1 MPELSTQLN
10 NIDTPITHLKEIA
23 VMTETQDSLP
33 SSDQVTL
40 TLDDLSAVLSIV
52 DVATQRGAFRPKE
65 FTAVGKVYEKISSF
79 LEQVKDNATPAADTS
94 ETANAPHTAE

>member
-1 MPELSTQLN
+1 MS
-10 NIDTPITHLKEIA
+10 
-23 VMTETQDSLP
+23 ETQDTQP
-33 SSDQVTL
+33 APDQVTL

-79 LEQVKDNATPAADTS
+79 LEQVKDSSAPAADSS
-94 ETANAPHTAE
+94 ETADAPTTAE

>member
-1 MPELSTQLN
+1 
-10 NIDTPITHLKEIA
+10 
-23 VMTETQDSLP
+23 MTETQDSLP

>member
-1 MPELSTQLN
+1 
-10 NIDTPITHLKEIA
+10 
-23 VMTETQDSLP
+23 MTETQDSLP
-33 SSDQVTL
+33 APDQVTL

-79 LEQVKDNATPAADTS
+79 LEQVKGVSTPDADAGETADTP
-94 ETANAPHTAE
+94 TAAE

>member
-40 TLDDLSAVLSIV
+40 TLDDLSAVLSII

-65 FTAVGKVYEKISSF
+65 FTAVGKVYEKISNF
-79 LEQVKDNATPAADTS
+79 LEQVKGAGTPDADS
-94 ETANAPHTAE
+94 GETADEPTVAE

>member
-1 MPELSTQLN
+1 MS
-10 NIDTPITHLKEIA
+10 
-23 VMTETQDSLP
+23 ETQDSLP
-33 SSDQVTL
+33 APDQVTL

-79 LEQVKDNATPAADTS
+79 LEQVKSVSTPDADAAETADTP
-94 ETANAPHTAE
+94 TTAE

>member
-1 MPELSTQLN
+1 LPELSTQLN

-33 SSDQVTL
+33 APDQVTL

-79 LEQVKDNATPAADTS
+79 LEQVKSVSTPDADAG
-94 ETANAPHTAE
+94 ETTDAPTTAE

>member
-1 MPELSTQLN
+1 MS
-10 NIDTPITHLKEIA
+10 
-23 VMTETQDSLP
+23 ETQDSLP
-33 SSDQVTL
+33 APDQVTL

-79 LEQVKDNATPAADTS
+79 LEQVKSVSAPDADAD
-94 ETANAPHTAE
+94 ETADAPTTAE

>member
-1 MPELSTQLN
+1 MIENQATQPET
-10 NIDTPITHLKEIA
+10 
-23 VMTETQDSLP
+23 
-33 SSDQVTL
+33 DQVTL

-79 LEQVKDNATPAADTS
+79 LEQVKDSSTPAADS
-94 ETANAPHTAE
+94 GETANAPTAAE

>member
-1 MPELSTQLN
+1 LPELSTQLN

-40 TLDDLSAVLSIV
+40 TLDDLSAVLSII

-79 LEQVKDNATPAADTS
+79 LEQVKDNSAPAADTS
-94 ETANAPHTAE
+94 ETAVAPHTAE

>member
-1 MPELSTQLN
+1 MS
-10 NIDTPITHLKEIA
+10 
-23 VMTETQDSLP
+23 ETQATQP
-33 SSDQVTL
+33 APDQVTL

-79 LEQVKDNATPAADTS
+79 LEQVKDVSKPDADTD
-94 ETANAPHTAE
+94 ETAGTPTTAE